1 MKKILII
8 CTYPLNTVPGQRLK
22 YEQYL
27 GYLSENGYQFEV
39 IPFFD
44 LRTYKILYSKNKN
57 LQKIYGTLKGFIR
70 RFLDLYKV
78 YKSDGIFITLSV
90 VPLGPS
96 FLEWL
101 YVKLAKKTI
110 YDIDDMI
117 FQLRTAPNN
126 RITKFLK
133 SRKRFYF
140 LLEKS

>member
-70 RFLDLYKV
+70 RWYFW
-78 YKSDGIFITLSV
+78 
-90 VPLGPS
+90 LGPT
-96 FLEWL
+96 W
-101 YVKLAKKTI
+101 
-110 YDIDDMI
+110 
-117 FQLRTAPNN
+117 
-126 RITKFLK
+126 K
-133 SRKRFYF
+133 SWQSWK
-140 LLEKS
+140 